1 MKRVFISIITLICIS
16 SAMMAQDNEKFDKE
30 YFEMLKKSG
39 EIEAMDQLPA
49 TMLEQLKQSMPNA
62 PEGMVK
68 EISDTLSASMKGLL
82 TNKLLPYYKKNFT
95 ISEIREINK
104 FYDTPVGMKLGKMA
118 SNMGEFMPEFA
129 KDLAPMKEKIMA
141 IVKKWMENKD
151 AK

>member
-1 MKRVFISIITLICIS
+1 
-16 SAMMAQDNEKFDKE
+16 MMAQDNEKFDKE

-39 EIEAMDQLPA
+39 AIEAIDQLPS

-104 FYDTPVGMKLGKMA
+104 FYETPVGMKLSKMA
-118 SNMGEFMPEFA
+118 SNMSEVVPELT
-129 KDLAPMKEKIMA
+129 KDMIPVQEKIMA

>member
-39 EIEAMDQLPA
+39 AIEAIDQLPS

-104 FYDTPVGMKLGKMA
+104 FYETPVGMKLSKMA
-118 SNMGEFMPEFA
+118 SNMSEVVPELT
-129 KDLAPMKEKIMA
+129 KDMIPVQEKIMA

>member
-39 EIEAMDQLPA
+39 AIEAIDQLPA

-104 FYDTPVGMKLGKMA
+104 FYETPVGMKLSKMA
-118 SNMGEFMPEFA
+118 SNMSEVVPELT
-129 KDLAPMKEKIMA
+129 KDMIPVQEKIMA

>member
-39 EIEAMDQLPA
+39 AIEAIDQLPA
-49 TMLEQLKQSMPNA
+49 TMLEQLKKSMPNA

-104 FYDTPVGMKLGKMA
+104 FYETPVGMKLSKMA
-118 SNMGEFMPEFA
+118 SNMSEVVPELT
-129 KDLAPMKEKIMA
+129 KDLAPMKEKIIA
-141 IVKKWMENKD
+141 IVEKWMKNKD

>member
-1 MKRVFISIITLICIS
+1 
-16 SAMMAQDNEKFDKE
+16 MMAQDNDEFDNE
-30 YFEMLKKSG
+30 YFKMLEKSG
-39 EIEAMDQLPA
+39 AIEAIDQLPA

>member
-39 EIEAMDQLPA
+39 AIEAIDQLPA

-68 EISDTLSASMKGLL
+68 EISDTLSASMKGF

-104 FYDTPVGMKLGKMA
+104 FYETPVGMKLSKMA
-118 SNMGEFMPEFA
+118 SNMSEVVPELT
-129 KDLAPMKEKIMA
+129 KDMIPVQEKIMA

>member
-39 EIEAMDQLPA
+39 AIEAIDQLPS

-68 EISDTLSASMKGLL
+68 EISDTLSASMKGF

-104 FYDTPVGMKLGKMA
+104 FYETPVGMKLSKMA
-118 SNMGEFMPEFA
+118 SNMSEVVPELT
-129 KDLAPMKEKIMA
+129 KDMIPVQEKIMA

>member
-30 YFEMLKKSG
+30 YLEMLKKSG
-39 EIEAMDQLPA
+39 AIEAIDQLPS

-104 FYDTPVGMKLGKMA
+104 FYETPVGMKLSKMA
-118 SNMGEFMPEFA
+118 SNMSEVVPELT
-129 KDLAPMKEKIMA
+129 KDMIPVQEKILQS
-141 IVKKWMENKD
+141 
-151 AK
+151 